1 MAKWLIWRVVG
12 VALALALVA
21 SCSFNPSDEEWRFIG
36 TWEDDAGERWVF
48 RDDGTLD
55 ISAAPVS
62 LDWKVKNERLEVK
75 SIFRVFYIEA
85 IYSFVTEDEVE
96 LTIEDSSALASGYE
110 TGAGSQYSLYRQ
122 AD

>member
-1 MAKWLIWRVVG
+1 MTMGKMLRLAVVVLG
-12 VALALALVA
+12 VILLGA
-21 SCSFNPSDEEWRFIG
+21 CSFNPSDEEWRFIG
-36 TWEDDAGERWVF
+36 SWEDDAGERWVF

-55 ISAAPVS
+55 ISGSPVS
-62 LDWKVKNERLEVK
+62 LDWKVKNARLEVK

-85 IYSFVTEDEVE
+85 TYSFVTDDEVE
-96 LTIEDSSALASGYE
+96 LTIEDSSALASGYD